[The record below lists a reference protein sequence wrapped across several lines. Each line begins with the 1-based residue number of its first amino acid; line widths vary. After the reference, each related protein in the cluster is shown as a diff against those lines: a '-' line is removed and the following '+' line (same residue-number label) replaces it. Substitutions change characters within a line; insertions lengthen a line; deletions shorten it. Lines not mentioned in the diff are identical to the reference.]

1 MLSDVPVDPL
11 PRLRA
16 ICLALPGST
25 EVEAWG
31 APTFRVGK
39 IFAIYG
45 APGDQ
50 KHNDGRACV
59 WLKAGPGQAALM
71 IADRPERFF
80 RPPYVGGAGWVG
92 VWLDRRPPWKEV
104 AVLVR
109 ESWELV
115 GPKKGSRKP

>member
-1 MLSDVPVDPL
+1 M
-11 PRLRA
+11 
-16 ICLALPGST
+16 PGAT

-39 IFAIYG
+39 IFAMYG
-45 APGDQ
+45 APGDH

-71 IADRPERFF
+71 IADRPDRFF

-92 VWLDRRPPWKEV
+92 VFLDRRPPWKEI
-104 AVLVR
+104 ALLVR

-115 GPKKGSRKP
+115 GPKKSSRKP